1 MIEEVT
7 LSDVREAWNEFNTL
21 PKPWA
26 GEGGRGGAPVHFYN
40 ARDAAWTNY
49 TKVMD
54 HYLYQIKA
62 ISLTDLNMKWYPR
75 AAGYNQQFQ

>member
-26 GEGGRGGAPVHFYN
+26 GEGGRG
-40 ARDAAWTNY
+40 
-49 TKVMD
+49 
-54 HYLYQIKA
+54 
-62 ISLTDLNMKWYPR
+62 
-75 AAGYNQQFQ
+75 